1 MKIRNGFVS
10 NSSSSS
16 FLIDKRE
23 LTLYQLDLIKNKIRQ
38 EADEEEE
45 DHLDTWYVWEED
57 NDVCLSTS
65 MDNFDMRSYL
75 IEFVGINEDVIRRGY
90 R

>member
-75 IEFVGINEDVIRRGY
+75 IEFVGINEEAIRRGY